1 MILKILVR
9 LGLGLVSIGLEQLIE
24 EWHLIQVTVTI
35 MLLQMARL
43 HKRQLLKTVIRL
55 TNMLQSIT
63 PTALVQLSKCHFN
76 K

>member
-1 MILKILVR
+1 MVKILVQ
-9 LGLGLVSIGLEQLIE
+9 LELGLVSIGLEQLIE
-24 EWHLIQVTVTI
+24 IGHLIQVTVTI

-55 TNMLQSIT
+55 TNMLQSIM
-63 PTALVQLSKCHFN
+63 PTALVQRSKCHFN